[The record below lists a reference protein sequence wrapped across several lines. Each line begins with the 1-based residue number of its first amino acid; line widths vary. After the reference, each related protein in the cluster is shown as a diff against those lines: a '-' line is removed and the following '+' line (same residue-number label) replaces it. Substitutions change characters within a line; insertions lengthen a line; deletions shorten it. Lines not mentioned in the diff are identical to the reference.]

1 MSEGGGVPRSL
12 WHPRPVKELKD
23 GVAVVTGAAGGIG
36 AAVARK
42 LTEEG
47 MQVILVD
54 RDGAAL
60 ASLAATLPGSEADPL
75 DVGDAAAFERL
86 AGRIRA
92 RGGFD
97 LLVSNAGINVHGAFL
112 DQSIEDLDRI
122 VRVNLM
128 GVLYGCRLLVP
139 ELRRGGHVVNVSS
152 LAGRV
157 PFPYQSTYCA
167 TKFAV
172 RGFTAALRMELAPR
186 GIGVTAVLPGTVAT
200 RLLETA
206 TTYDATAAS
215 KMASLMLAYGMPPAR
230 VAEEIVRAIRGD
242 VAEVMI
248 GWDAKLTTAASS
260 LAPGLVSGALS
271 RGFRWRASKA

>member
-1 MSEGGGVPRSL
+1 M
-12 WHPRPVKELKD
+12 KD
-23 GVAVVTGAAGGIG
+23 LNQRVAVVTGAANGIG
-36 AAVARK
+36 AALART

-47 MQVILVD
+47 MRVLLVD
-54 RDGAAL
+54 RDAEAL
-60 ASLAATLPGSEADPL
+60 KVLAQTLAGSEAHPM
-75 DVGDAAAFERL
+75 DVGDAAAFEAL
-86 AGRIRA
+86 ADRIRA

-128 GVLYGCRLLVP
+128 GVLYGCRILVP
-139 ELRRGGHVVNVSS
+139 ALRSGGHVVNVSS

-186 GIGVTAVLPGTVAT
+186 NIGVTAVLPGTVAT
-200 RLLETA
+200 RLLESA
-206 TTYDATAAS
+206 TSYDVSAAS
-215 KMASLMLAYGMPPAR
+215 KIASLMLAYGMAPSR
-230 VAEEIVRAIRGD
+230 VAEEIVRAIREDAG
-242 VAEVMI
+242 EVMI
-248 GWDAKLTTAASS
+248 GWDAKLTTAASR
-260 LAPGLVSGALS
+260 LAPGLVSGALE
-271 RGFRWRASKA
+271 RGFRWRASRP